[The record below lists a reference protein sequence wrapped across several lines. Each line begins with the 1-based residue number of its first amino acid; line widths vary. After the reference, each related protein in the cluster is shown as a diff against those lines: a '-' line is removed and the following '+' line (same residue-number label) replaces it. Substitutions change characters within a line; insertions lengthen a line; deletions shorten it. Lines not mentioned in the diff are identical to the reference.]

1 MISIGILRTRREDI
15 VPCVAVIFPK
25 STVLRKLFGGGN
37 NASLIKLAT
46 SIKQLR
52 KFVEEEEWKVW
63 HPIRDIYAANE
74 FGLPVRII
82 YVKKGT
88 FGNLE
93 DLVLINPV
101 VVESYGKVQT
111 VEGGAFSYAL
121 PTQTPDVSISRSD
134 SFTRS
139 VFRPF
144 RIVVSYRSEFG
155 KEEKIDLEGRDAVIF
170 LQRYHLLDGIT
181 PVDIDNHLGIEGDD
195 YVIESKDTQNALTA
209 SFKIEDMGKG
219 CCSYKLGQ
227 IIEKIPG
234 VISCSVSPTLKT
246 VSVRF
251 FSPISYSGELED
263 VIKREAIY
271 QEIVKGIESFSDE
284 GIKYTIES
292 VKFRASNADHVGA
305 VLGRRGIPSR
315 RVSVE
320 PTGRERGG
328 CPAHRGRNITF
339 GE

>member
-1 MISIGILRTRREDI
+1 M
-15 VPCVAVIFPK
+15 
-25 STVLRKLFGGGN
+25 
-37 NASLIKLAT
+37 IKLRVNNPINCVSPCKTVVYPKKGMFPFRKKIDLARLEA
-46 SIKQLR
+46 SIEQLR
-52 KFVEEEEWKVW
+52 QYV
-63 HPIRDIYAANE
+63 IRHSLGIVSANE
-74 FGLPVRII
+74 AKLSDRII
-82 YVKKGT
+82 YVRKGT
-88 FGNLE
+88 FGVDA
-93 DLVLINPV
+93 DLVLINPS
-101 VVESYGKVQT
+101 VVESYGEVVTKEEFIKHVDIPCNINNTPRLLHDGVESSFVT
-111 VEGGAFSYAL
+111 V
-121 PTQTPDVSISRSD
+121 SR
-134 SFTRS
+134 
-139 VFRPF
+139 PY
-144 RIVVSYRSEFG
+144 RIVVSYMTENG

-181 PVDIDNHLGIEGDD
+181 PVDIDNHLGEIEGDD
-195 YVIESKDTQNALTA
+195 YVIKSKDNQNALNVT
-209 SFKIEDMGKG
+209 FRILDMGTG
-219 CCSYKLGQ
+219 CCSYKLGP

-292 VKFRASNADHVGA
+292 VKFRASKDDRVGA

>member
-1 MISIGILRTRREDI
+1 MIDFGTVGTKRVDI
-15 VPCVAVIFPK
+15 VPCEPVIFPK
-25 STVLRKLFGGGN
+25 STVWRRLFGGGN
-37 NASLIKLAT
+37 NAGLIAT
-46 SIKQLR
+46 SIEQLR
-52 KFVEEEEWKVW
+52 NCVKLKEKNIW
-63 HPIRDIYAANE
+63 HPRQDIYSANE

-111 VEGGAFSYAL
+111 VEGGTFSYAL
-121 PTQTPDVSISRSD
+121 PTQTPDVSISGSD

-144 RIVVSYRSEFG
+144 RIVVSYMTENG

-219 CCSYKLGQ
+219 CCSYKLEP
-227 IIEKIPG
+227 IIENIPS
-234 VISCSVSPTLKT
+234 VISCRVSSDLKT
-246 VSVRF
+246 VSVKF
-251 FSPISYSGELED
+251 ASSIVYSKELED
-263 VIKREAIY
+263 AIKRDAIY

-284 GIKYTIES
+284 RIKYKITKVNFKDRDI
-292 VKFRASNADHVGA
+292 VGA
-305 VLGRRGIPSR
+305 VLSGRRITPR
-315 RVSVE
+315 RPVVE
-320 PTGRERGG
+320 HTGRGRGLG
-328 CPAHRGRNITF
+328 CPAHRERNITF

>member
-1 MISIGILRTRREDI
+1 M
-15 VPCVAVIFPK
+15 
-25 STVLRKLFGGGN
+25 
-37 NASLIKLAT
+37 IKLAT

-74 FGLPVRII
+74 CGLSDRII

-111 VEGGAFSYAL
+111 VEGGQFSYAL
-121 PTQTPDVSISRSD
+121 PTQTSGVSSSMTQC
-134 SFTRS
+134 FTRS
-139 VFRPF
+139 VFRPY
-144 RIVVSYRSEFG
+144 RIVVSYMTENG

-181 PVDIDNHLGIEGDD
+181 PVDIDNHLGEIEGDD
-195 YVIESKDTQNALTA
+195 YIIKSKDTQNALNVT
-209 SFKIEDMGKG
+209 FRILDMGTG
-219 CCSYKLGQ
+219 CCSYKLGP

-292 VKFRASNADHVGA
+292 VKFRASKDDRVGA